1 MYISMKDLIR
11 TIRSSAGM
19 NQERFASALGTT
31 PLSINRWEN
40 GKTIPNRMA
49 QMQLYNFC
57 KEHDIDV
64 IGSIMDS
71 NSWSGSDDKVILYHG
86 SKKGI
91 IGDIAPISRGEC
103 DFGSGFYMGTDV
115 LQPLTLICNEERP
128 KLYAVELDMTGLK
141 VLNMDVGI
149 DWAMLIAYH
158 RKEME
163 NVRGTPIYERYAHM
177 LDGYDV
183 VIGHIADDRMYTE
196 LSRFFNKSLTDVALV
211 NCLSVLDLGRQYVAI
226 SERACERIRVL
237 NETSLSQLELL
248 LLRDMSIQRR
258 KEGIALTER
267 MEVRYRR
274 EGRYFDEILEGDV
287 P

>member
-1 MYISMKDLIR
+1 MKDLIR

-19 NQERFASALGTT
+19 NQERFASVLGTT

-163 NVRGTPIYERYAHM
+163 DVRGTPIYERYAHM

>member
-1 MYISMKDLIR
+1 MKDLIR

-71 NSWSGSDDKVILYHG
+71 NSRSGSDDNVILYHG

-211 NCLSVLDLGRQYVAI
+211 NCLSALDLGRQYVAI

>member
-1 MYISMKDLIR
+1 MKNLIR

-19 NQERFASALGTT
+19 NPERFASALGTT

-183 VIGHIADDRMYTE
+183 VIGHIADDRMYIE

>member
-1 MYISMKDLIR
+1 MKDLIR

-71 NSWSGSDDKVILYHG
+71 NSWPGSDDKVILYHG

-91 IGDIAPISRGEC
+91 VGDIAPISRGDC

-183 VIGHIADDRMYTE
+183 VIGHIADDRMYIE

>member
-1 MYISMKDLIR
+1 MLAANIGVDK
-11 TIRSSAGM
+11 
-19 NQERFASALGTT
+19 ERFASVLGTT

-163 NVRGTPIYERYAHM
+163 DVRGTPIYERYAHM

-211 NCLSVLDLGRQYVAI
+211 NCLSALDLGRQYVAI
-226 SERACERIRVL
+226 SKRACERIRVL

-274 EGRYFDEILEGDV
+274 EGRYFDEILEGDA

>member
-1 MYISMKDLIR
+1 MKDLIR

-103 DFGSGFYMGTDV
+103 DFGSGFYMGTDA

-211 NCLSVLDLGRQYVAI
+211 NCLSALDLGRQYVAI

>member
-1 MYISMKDLIR
+1 MKDLIR

>member
-1 MYISMKDLIR
+1 MKDLIR

-19 NQERFASALGTT
+19 NQEKFASALGTT

>member
-1 MYISMKDLIR
+1 MKDLIR

-19 NQERFASALGTT
+19 NQERFASVLGTT

-128 KLYAVELDMTGLK
+128 KLYAVELEMTGLK

-211 NCLSVLDLGRQYVAI
+211 NCLSALDLGRQYVAI

>member
-1 MYISMKDLIR
+1 MKDLIR

-163 NVRGTPIYERYAHM
+163 NVRGTPIYEWYAHM

-183 VIGHIADDRMYTE
+183 VIGHIADDRMYIE

>member
-1 MYISMKDLIR
+1 MKDLIR

-19 NQERFASALGTT
+19 NQERFASVLGTT

-183 VIGHIADDRMYTE
+183 VIGHIADDRMYIE

-211 NCLSVLDLGRQYVAI
+211 NCLSALDLGRQYVAI
-226 SERACERIRVL
+226 SKRACERIRVL

>member
-1 MYISMKDLIR
+1 
-11 TIRSSAGM
+11 
-19 NQERFASALGTT
+19 
-31 PLSINRWEN
+31 
-40 GKTIPNRMA
+40 
-49 QMQLYNFC
+49 
-57 KEHDIDV
+57 
-64 IGSIMDS
+64 MDS
-71 NSWSGSDDKVILYHG
+71 NSRSGSDDKVILYHG

-91 IGDIAPISRGEC
+91 VGDIAPISRGEC

-211 NCLSVLDLGRQYVAI
+211 NCLSVLDLGRLYVAI

>member
-1 MYISMKDLIR
+1 MKDLIR

-71 NSWSGSDDKVILYHG
+71 NSWPGSDDKVILYHG

-183 VIGHIADDRMYTE
+183 VIGHIADDRMYIE

>member
-1 MYISMKDLIR
+1 MKDLIR

-71 NSWSGSDDKVILYHG
+71 NSRSGSDDKVILYHG

-211 NCLSVLDLGRQYVAI
+211 NCLSALDLGRQYVAI

-248 LLRDMSIQRR
+248 LLRDMSVQRR

>member
-1 MYISMKDLIR
+1 MKNLIR

-183 VIGHIADDRMYTE
+183 VIGHIADDRMYIE

>member
-1 MYISMKDLIR
+1 MKDLIR
-11 TIRSSAGM
+11 TIRSLAGM
-19 NQERFASALGTT
+19 NQERFASVLGTT

-211 NCLSVLDLGRQYVAI
+211 NCLSALDLGRQYVAI

>member
-1 MYISMKDLIR
+1 MKDLIR

-49 QMQLYNFC
+49 QTQLYNFC
-57 KEHDIDV
+57 KEYDIDV

-128 KLYAVELDMTGLK
+128 KFYAVELDMTGLK

-211 NCLSVLDLGRQYVAI
+211 NCLSALDLGRQYVAI

>member
-1 MYISMKDLIR
+1 MKDLIR

-163 NVRGTPIYERYAHM
+163 DVRGTPIYERYAHM

-211 NCLSVLDLGRQYVAI
+211 NCLSALDLGRQYVAI
-226 SERACERIRVL
+226 SKRACERIRVL

>member
-1 MYISMKDLIR
+1 MKDLIR
-11 TIRSSAGM
+11 TIRSLAGM
-19 NQERFASALGTT
+19 NQERFASVLGTT

-163 NVRGTPIYERYAHM
+163 NVRGTPIYEWYAHM

-211 NCLSVLDLGRQYVAI
+211 NCLSALDLGRQYVAI

>member
-1 MYISMKDLIR
+1 MKDLIR

-163 NVRGTPIYERYAHM
+163 DVRGTPIYERYAHM

-183 VIGHIADDRMYTE
+183 VIGHIADDRMYIE

-211 NCLSVLDLGRQYVAI
+211 NCLSALDLGRQYVAI
-226 SERACERIRVL
+226 SKRACERIRVL

>member
-1 MYISMKDLIR
+1 MKDLIR

-91 IGDIAPISRGEC
+91 VGDIAPISRGEC

-183 VIGHIADDRMYTE
+183 VIGHIADDRMYIE

-211 NCLSVLDLGRQYVAI
+211 NCLSALDLGRQYVAI

-274 EGRYFDEILEGDV
+274 EGRYFDEILEDDV

>member
-1 MYISMKDLIR
+1 MKDLIR

-91 IGDIAPISRGEC
+91 VGDIAPISRGEC

-163 NVRGTPIYERYAHM
+163 DVRGTPIYERYAHM

>member
-19 NQERFASALGTT
+19 NQERFASVLGTT

-183 VIGHIADDRMYTE
+183 VIGHIADDRMYIE

>member
-1 MYISMKDLIR
+1 MKDLIR

-211 NCLSVLDLGRQYVAI
+211 NCLSALDLGRQYVAI

>member
-1 MYISMKDLIR
+1 MKDLIR

-19 NQERFASALGTT
+19 NQERFASVLGTT

-163 NVRGTPIYERYAHM
+163 DVRGTPIYERYAHM

-211 NCLSVLDLGRQYVAI
+211 NCLSALDLGRQYVAI
-226 SERACERIRVL
+226 SKRACERIRVL

-274 EGRYFDEILEGDV
+274 EGRYFDEILEGDA

>member
-1 MYISMKDLIR
+1 MKDLIR

-71 NSWSGSDDKVILYHG
+71 NSRSGSDDKVILYHG

-183 VIGHIADDRMYTE
+183 VIGHIADDRMYIE

>member
-19 NQERFASALGTT
+19 NQERFASGLGTT

-183 VIGHIADDRMYTE
+183 VIGHIADDRMYIE

>member
-1 MYISMKDLIR
+1 MKDLIR

-183 VIGHIADDRMYTE
+183 VIGHIADDRMYIE

>member
-1 MYISMKDLIR
+1 
-11 TIRSSAGM
+11 
-19 NQERFASALGTT
+19 
-31 PLSINRWEN
+31 
-40 GKTIPNRMA
+40 
-49 QMQLYNFC
+49 
-57 KEHDIDV
+57 
-64 IGSIMDS
+64 
-71 NSWSGSDDKVILYHG
+71 
-86 SKKGI
+86 
-91 IGDIAPISRGEC
+91 
-103 DFGSGFYMGTDV
+103 
-115 LQPLTLICNEERP
+115 
-128 KLYAVELDMTGLK
+128 
-141 VLNMDVGI
+141 LNMDVGI

-183 VIGHIADDRMYTE
+183 VIGHIADDRMYIE

-211 NCLSVLDLGRQYVAI
+211 NCLSALDLGRQYVAI

-274 EGRYFDEILEGDV
+274 EGRYFDEILEDDV